1 MQHKLQDLTEALRS
15 GQIAVGKRSED
26 RSDSMV
32 EFYHS
37 SDVMN
42 TRKDNSPV
50 SGLPAEEK
58 EKVGEASQS
67 NDYSVTN
74 SLTQPPHI
82 VNTMDQVAENDDRS
96 KSPFNSKGGGP
107 SNAGGKAS
115 GSDR

>member
-1 MQHKLQDLTEALRS
+1 MKQKLQDLTEALKS
-15 GQIAVGKRSED
+15 GNQIAVGKGSED

-42 TRKDNSPV
+42 TRKDNSPI

-58 EKVGEASQS
+58 KSVAAVSNS
-67 NDYSVTN
+67 NDYSASG

-82 VNTMDQVAENDDRS
+82 V
-96 KSPFNSKGGGP
+96 SPI
-107 SNAGGKAS
+107 
-115 GSDR
+115 D